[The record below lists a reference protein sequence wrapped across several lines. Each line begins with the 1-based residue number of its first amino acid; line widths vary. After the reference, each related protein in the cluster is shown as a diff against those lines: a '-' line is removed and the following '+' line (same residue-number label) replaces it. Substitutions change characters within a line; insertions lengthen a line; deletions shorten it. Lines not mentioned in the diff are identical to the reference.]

1 MGESSGVR
9 GVVMFLMD
17 LLLLK
22 LLELFGVLRLL
33 NIVIWM

>member
-1 MGESSGVR
+1 MGESSGAR